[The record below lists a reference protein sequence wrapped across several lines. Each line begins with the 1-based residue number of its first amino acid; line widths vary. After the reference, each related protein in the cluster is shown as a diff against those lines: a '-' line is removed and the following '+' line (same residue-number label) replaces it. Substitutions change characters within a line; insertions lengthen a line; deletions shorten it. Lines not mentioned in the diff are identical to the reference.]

1 MGTFLEDYYNK
12 FNEEKRLTSRHG
24 QIEFRTSIHY
34 IHECIEELKREGRE
48 NIKIMDIG
56 AGTGRYSVALAE
68 EGFDVTAV
76 ELVKHNLGIL
86 KSKNSSVKAYQ
97 GNALKLKRFEDETF
111 DITLLFGPM
120 YHLFGQEDKVKA
132 LKEAA
137 RITRKGGFILVAYV
151 MNEYGVITYAFKER
165 HIKECMEQGRL
176 TEDFHTISSEQDL
189 YDYVRLEDITRV
201 NEAAGCERVKIVTPD
216 GPANYIRQFVNQ
228 LDEEEYEMFYR
239 YHLATCERADLLGAA
254 DISISVNNTNAGY
267 KCKKSCSSKHSRHS
281 PYKNNNRYHFPPS
294 LSITDSDISLSYLSI
309 STSSGVGAFD
319 SFCPAK

>member
-34 IHECIEELKREGRE
+34 IHECIEELKSKGRE

-189 YDYVRLEDITRV
+189 YDYVRLEDIEKI

-254 DISISVNNTNAGY
+254 AHTLDIIR
-267 KCKKSCSSKHSRHS
+267 K
-281 PYKNNNRYHFPPS
+281 
-294 LSITDSDISLSYLSI
+294 
-309 STSSGVGAFD
+309 
-319 SFCPAK
+319 